1 MKKNL
6 PRPEKNDRP
15 SSRPKEKRDYFSD
28 KDPHPDPR
36 KHPSPKKEA
45 GMDIFEEGQKNE
57 KPPHRRKKAA

>member
-15 SSRPKEKRDYFSD
+15 PSHSKEKRDYFSD
-28 KDPHPDPR
+28 KDPYADPR
-36 KHPSPKKEA
+36 KHPSAKKET

-57 KPPHRRKKAA
+57 KSPPRRKKAA